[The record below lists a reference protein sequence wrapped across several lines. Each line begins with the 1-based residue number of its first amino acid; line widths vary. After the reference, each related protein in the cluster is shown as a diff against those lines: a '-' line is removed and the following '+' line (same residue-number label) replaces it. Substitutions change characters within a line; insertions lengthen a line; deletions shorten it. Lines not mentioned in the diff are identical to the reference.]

1 MLILSAFRFIPLPM
15 SSSPSRIK
23 SNSDVFN
30 FSLSDSDVAELD
42 GLDQGAAGAIS
53 WNPVDAE

>member
-1 MLILSAFRFIPLPM
+1 MFILAFRFIPLPM

-30 FSLSDSDVAELD
+30 FTLSDSDVAELD
-42 GLDQGAAGAIS
+42 GLDQGSAGAIS